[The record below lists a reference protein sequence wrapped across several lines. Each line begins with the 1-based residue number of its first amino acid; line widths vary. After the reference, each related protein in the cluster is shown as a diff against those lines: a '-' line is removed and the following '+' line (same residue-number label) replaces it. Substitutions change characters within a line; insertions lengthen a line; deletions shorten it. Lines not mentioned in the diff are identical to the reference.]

1 VIERPESS
9 RPESE
14 EEQTGLLL
22 RLAGARAEVPPSRH
36 AQVKRT
42 FLAEARA
49 VARARVLRRRAL
61 IAMGILGAAAAIV
74 FAVRSSAPQ
83 SDALPEAAPV
93 VARIARIEGK
103 EGRLTA
109 GASDPIDLRH
119 SHDVRTGDWIETG
132 DGLAAVR
139 LTGGASVRLDRR
151 SRVRFVS
158 DAILAL
164 ANGAVYVDSGPDAPK
179 IEIRSDLGTVHDV
192 GTQFEVRRDVSAL
205 RVRVRSG
212 VVEVRRAAGITAGR
226 SGTELTVDARGV
238 VSRPFRPYGPEWA
251 WVAAIAPPF
260 DGEGRTL
267 DEFVRHLC
275 REQGWTLS
283 YSDSRLAR
291 DAAGMILRGS
301 TKGLDPLDALEAVLA
316 ATELTHRLDDGEL
329 RIARQ
334 PGR

>member
-22 RLAGARAEVPPSRH
+22 RLAGARAEVRPSRH
-36 AQVKRT
+36 AHVRRA

-49 VARARVLRRRAL
+49 VARTRVLRRRAL
-61 IAMGILGAAAAIV
+61 IATGILGAAAAIV

-83 SDALPEAAPV
+83 SDALPEAPV
-93 VARIARIEGK
+93 VARIARIEGR
-103 EGRLTA
+103 EG
-109 GASDPIDLRH
+109 
-119 SHDVRTGDWIETG
+119 HDVRAGDWMETG
-132 DGLAAVR
+132 DGRAAIQ
-139 LTGGASVRLDRR
+139 LIGGASVRLDRR

-158 DAILAL
+158 DAVLELGHGAL
-164 ANGAVYVDSGPDAPK
+164 YVDSGPDDPK
-179 IEIRSDLGTVHDV
+179 LEIRSDLGTVQDV
-192 GTQFEVRRDVSAL
+192 GTQFEVRRDVSTL

-226 SGTELTVDARGV
+226 PGTEMTVDARGV
-238 VSRPFRPYGPEWA
+238 VSRPFLPYGPDWA

-301 TKGLDPLDALEAVLA
+301 TKGLEPLDALEAVLA
-316 ATELTHRLDDGEL
+316 ATELTHRLHDGEL
-329 RIARQ
+329 QIARQ
-334 PGR
+334 SVR